1 MVVVIQGFGPIP
13 DCSVPDVLNMWIL
26 NLLCQGSFMLNFIV
40 ICDIHFTIIF
50 VLNDIIGF
58 LFQMFNTLVLY
69 LPGIVRTNAGDWR
82 WGKMLIGRGTKTIFR
97 KFIPWSSHSG
107 SLAIFLRRESSCFI
121 VANRQHLFSSF
132 QEGKTLGFWT
142 SGRGYQ
148 LCHWGRKW
156 W

>member
-82 WGKMLIGRGTKTIFR
+82 
-97 KFIPWSSHSG
+97 
-107 SLAIFLRRESSCFI
+107 
-121 VANRQHLFSSF
+121 
-132 QEGKTLGFWT
+132 
-142 SGRGYQ
+142 
-148 LCHWGRKW
+148 
-156 W
+156 